1 MAMQGDLDENDE
13 AAVADARDLIDRA
26 QRALPRSL
34 EEDVS
39 PMLDLMERGI
49 SAAEEGEDP
58 NEVFDSDESSLD
70 DVMGAAQAILDY
82 QEEECGVT
90 PEDEGEGESP

>member
-1 MAMQGDLDENDE
+1 MQGDLDENDE
-13 AAVADARDLIDRA
+13 EAVAEARTLVERA

-34 EEDVS
+34 EEDVA

-58 NEVFDSDESSLD
+58 NEVIADETSLD
-70 DVMGAAQAILDY
+70 DVMGAAEAIRDH
-82 QEEECGVT
+82 QQEECGVT
-90 PEDEGEGESP
+90 PEGESP

>member
-13 AAVADARDLIDRA
+13 VAVAEARELIDRA
-26 QRALPRSL
+26 QRSLPRSL
-34 EEDVS
+34 EEDVE

-49 SAAEEGEDP
+49 RAAEEGEDP
-58 NEVFDSDESSLD
+58 NEVIESDESSLD

-82 QEEECGVT
+82 QQEECGVT
-90 PEDEGEGESP
+90 PEGESP

>member
-13 AAVADARDLIDRA
+13 EAVAEARTLIDRA

-34 EEDVS
+34 EDDVA

-49 SAAEEGEDP
+49 RAAEEGEDP
-58 NEVFDSDESSLD
+58 NEVIESDETSLD
-70 DVMGAAQAILDY
+70 DVMGAAEAIRDY
-82 QEEECGVT
+82 QQEECDVT
-90 PEDEGEGESP
+90 PEGESP